1 MAFPRLCTGRDHAA
15 NCGYYSLHLVRWSRI
30 VIGVEALSWCPDDGI
45 ARAEDAPTLL
55 LDLGV
60 GEELVQPVHAVPEV
74 ENQKF
79 SCSRFQPISRDV
91 HHVTEI
97 T

>member
-1 MAFPRLCTGRDHAA
+1 MAFPCFSTRRDHAA
-15 NCGYYSLHLVRWSRI
+15 NYCYCSLRLVRWGWI

-45 ARAEDAPTLL
+45 ARAKDASALL

-60 GEELVQPVHAVPEV
+60 GEELVQSVHTVPEV
-74 ENQKF
+74 EDQEF
-79 SCSRFQPISRDV
+79 TCPRFGPISRDV